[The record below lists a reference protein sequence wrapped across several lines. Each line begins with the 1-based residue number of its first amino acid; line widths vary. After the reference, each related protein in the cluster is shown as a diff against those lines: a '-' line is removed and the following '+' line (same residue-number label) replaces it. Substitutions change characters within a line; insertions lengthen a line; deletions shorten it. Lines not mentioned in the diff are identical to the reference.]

1 MADATLSTNPAA
13 EGSSDVQTALGAAVA
28 AADGLAASS
37 LQMIGKVHQARVARL
52 NREASA
58 LKAQG
63 TTSATALA
71 ATEAEIAAET
81 TTTARVAMLSQ
92 RATTVAPT
100 VSVAGWA
107 LHGRLYSSNL
117 AAAATYTVYLVDAQ
131 NAYQAAYG
139 FAYTDATG
147 YFALTAAAPSE
158 ASEAGVA
165 GATLAVNTGA
175 AATGTASAAS
185 SAGAATSAT
194 AATGASGATKTPAQ
208 LFAAAADQKGEPVFL
223 SPTPFTPTPGVATY
237 LTLVMPSGG
246 APIGNPPAAVGAA
259 APPKT

>member
-1 MADATLSTNPAA
+1 
-13 EGSSDVQTALGAAVA
+13 
-28 AADGLAASS
+28 
-37 LQMIGKVHQARVARL
+37 MIGKVHQARLARL

-58 LKAQG
+58 LKARG
-63 TTSATALA
+63 TTSAKALA
-71 ATEAEIAAET
+71 ATEAEITAET
-81 TTTARVAMLSQ
+81 TTTARVMMLSQ

-100 VSVAGWA
+100 VSATGWA

-117 AAAATYTVYLVDAQ
+117 SPAAACTVYLVDAQ
-131 NAYQAAYG
+131 NAYQGAYG

-147 YFALTAAAPSE
+147 YFALTAAASSGT
-158 ASEAGVA
+158 AAAGAA
-165 GATLAVNTGA
+165 GATPAANTGA
-175 AATGTASAAS
+175 TATGAASATSASAAD
-185 SAGAATSAT
+185 AAIM
-194 AATGASGATKTPAQ
+194 AATGASGATAPAQ
-208 LFAAAADQKGEPVFL
+208 LFVAAADSKGEPVFL

>member
-1 MADATLSTNPAA
+1 MVDATA
-13 EGSSDVQTALGAAVA
+13 EGSSDVQTALGAAAA

-37 LQMIGKVHQARVARL
+37 LQMIDKVHQARLARL

-58 LKAQG
+58 LKAQR

-92 RATTVAPT
+92 RTTTVAPT

-117 AAAATYTVYLVDAQ
+117 APAATCTVYLVDAQ
-131 NAYQAAYG
+131 NAYQTAYG

-147 YFALTAAAPSE
+147 YFALTAAAS
-158 ASEAGVA
+158 SGAGVVS
-165 GATLAVNTGA
+165 ATLAVNTGA
-175 AATGTASAAS
+175 AATGTGSAAS

-208 LFAAAADQKGEPVFL
+208 LFVAAADQKGEPVFL